1 MIKALTTLI
10 KSLSSNTNPGALAH
24 AFCCGMLLGFLPKN
38 NILWYILFILICFM
52 RIQRTVFSLSTLTFS
67 LLSPL
72 FDPFFHN
79 IGFWILSLE
88 KASPFYS
95 FLLNIPFVAFTKFNN
110 TIVAGS
116 FVFGI
121 IAYIPLFVLS
131 ILFIKLWRKYF
142 AEKIRNTRIVKIMKG
157 IPFVQKISEI
167 TGYNYEK

>member
-38 NILWYILFILICFM
+38 NILWYILFILIFFM

-72 FDPFFHN
+72 FDPFFHD

-95 FLLNIPFVAFTKFNN
+95 FLLNIPFVAFTKCE
-110 TIVAGS
+110 
-116 FVFGI
+116 
-121 IAYIPLFVLS
+121 
-131 ILFIKLWRKYF
+131 IK
-142 AEKIRNTRIVKIMKG
+142 
-157 IPFVQKISEI
+157 
-167 TGYNYEK
+167 